1 MGSRPFLLQMAG
13 ISGTGKSTLAR
24 LIGQRTG
31 AVVIDLDVV
40 KSAALDAGAPW
51 DLAGRIAYG
60 ASWALADSLLEQG
73 GSVVLDSP
81 CRFQQIVD
89 EGSAIARRR
98 AAVFAYIECVVADET
113 ELRRRVRHRARLRSQ
128 MHDLGVP
135 PPDAPR
141 DAYRAQIEAF
151 GPAVLE
157 TKVPTSPWLRIDTSG
172 PPDRCL
178 ARALEYLDRLGAACG
193 AQRVSGDAR

>member
-13 ISGTGKSTLAR
+13 ITGAGKSTLAR

-40 KSAALDAGAPW
+40 KSAALDAGAAW

-60 ASWALADSLLEQG
+60 ASRAIADSLLVQG

-81 CRFQQIVD
+81 CRFQEIVD
-89 EGSAIARRR
+89 EGRAIAGRR
-98 AAVFAYIECVVADET
+98 ATVYAFIECVVTDET
-113 ELRRRVRHRARLRSQ
+113 ELRRRLRRRARLRSQ
-128 MHDLGVP
+128 MPDLGVP

-141 DAYRAQIEAF
+141 DAYRAQVEAF

-157 TKVPTSPWLRIDTSG
+157 TKVPTGPWLRIDTSG
-172 PPDRCL
+172 PTDRCL
-178 ARALEYLDRLGAACG
+178 ARALEYLDRLGVASG
-193 AQRVSGDAR
+193 APSVPGDAR